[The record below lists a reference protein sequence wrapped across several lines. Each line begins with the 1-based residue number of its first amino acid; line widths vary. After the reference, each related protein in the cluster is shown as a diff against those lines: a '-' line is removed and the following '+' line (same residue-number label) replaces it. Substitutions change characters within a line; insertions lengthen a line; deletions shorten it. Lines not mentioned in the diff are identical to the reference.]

1 MIITGM
7 VATASAQETIYMIK
21 GDKVVAKMNAED
33 VDYISFELPDGVK
46 DQEKVAIEVN
56 ETGKNYITYSV
67 TTANQ
72 NTTYAHMVIDE
83 PTLNIFLQSYY
94 DTTIDQVVPEVL
106 EACLRMCM
114 THFGYAGQGNATY
127 RMQDNEDDGSG
138 HKFNIVA
145 GLNYYLAVCELN
157 NDDTLGETMKI
168 TDTATKKADVSAG
181 NVSVSYKGQNE
192 AGQAMFDFNGS
203 DDILRIYTLY
213 GHKDVM
219 EAFIQIYGYEYTMF
233 AFGQV
238 WTLDELKNDPN
249 GWQVDEET
257 DYAMYI
263 LGVDANGD
271 WAKDETFA
279 RITPIAQEKEG
290 PKISIFSKSKG
301 EGKVSVNFEI
311 TPSNVTEAYVRLMN
325 ETNLDD
331 RLNMGYTLADL
342 AAGGDATDV
351 TSDINKFGEYT
362 YTNNEVPNEWMSLLI
377 MAKNEDGTTVT
388 RMNFHAHLDG
398 SQWAINENINVPAT
412 SAAKKHITSKNN
424 MPAARKLN
432 KAPKFSLK

>member
-1 MIITGM
+1 MIKRLLLAIMIITGM

-192 AGQAMFDFNGS
+192 AGQAMFD
-203 DDILRIYTLY
+203 T
-213 GHKDVM
+213 
-219 EAFIQIYGYEYTMF
+219 
-233 AFGQV
+233 
-238 WTLDELKNDPN
+238 
-249 GWQVDEET
+249 
-257 DYAMYI
+257 
-263 LGVDANGD
+263 
-271 WAKDETFA
+271 
-279 RITPIAQEKEG
+279 
-290 PKISIFSKSKG
+290 
-301 EGKVSVNFEI
+301 
-311 TPSNVTEAYVRLMN
+311 
-325 ETNLDD
+325 
-331 RLNMGYTLADL
+331 
-342 AAGGDATDV
+342 
-351 TSDINKFGEYT
+351 
-362 YTNNEVPNEWMSLLI
+362 
-377 MAKNEDGTTVT
+377 
-388 RMNFHAHLDG
+388 
-398 SQWAINENINVPAT
+398 
-412 SAAKKHITSKNN
+412 
-424 MPAARKLN
+424 
-432 KAPKFSLK
+432 